1 MTLLDTAYKDLSLKG
16 NNRIDFKSPIFLQ
29 VPPKL
34 AQRRQRGRLMDKLS
48 IHTSERRQVAE
59 RGEMQ
64 KEKEYTPQN
73 SFSTLGAH
81 GKCSEPLKAHQ
92 SLGPTLTMYQVV
104 LGRAKALVVFK
115 NFLGDST

>member
-1 MTLLDTAYKDLSLKG
+1 MSTVTPLDTAYKDLSLKG
-16 NNRIDFKSPIFLQ
+16 NNRIDFKSLIFLQ
-29 VPPKL
+29 VKPKL
-34 AQRRQRGRLMDKLS
+34 AQRRQGGRLMDKLS

-81 GKCSEPLKAHQ
+81 GKCSLRAFKSTSVLRAH
-92 SLGPTLTMYQVV
+92 SDYIASGP
-104 LGRAKALVVFK
+104 G
-115 NFLGDST
+115 